1 MSDCRE
7 ELLNRLTLAGWLL
20 LIVDAFGVAILA
32 PLVLARLFP
41 DLFALAA
48 SSRRLMGV
56 IWVVTVGAFFALG
69 KVLLE
74 RCGIVVL
81 RGKKGVNRLADAR
94 QTAGHEAQS
103 SPPA

>member
-7 ELLNRLTLAGWLL
+7 ELLNRLTWVGWLL

-32 PLVLARLFP
+32 PLVLARQFP
-41 DLFALAA
+41 DLFTLAA
-48 SSRRLMGV
+48 SSRRLMGL
-56 IWVVTVGAFFALG
+56 IWVAAVGAFFALG

-81 RGKKGVNRLADAR
+81 RGKKDVNQPAEVCR
-94 QTAGHEAQS
+94 QAGHEVGT
-103 SPPA
+103 SPQG